1 MNLSIAPVGVP
12 MKIMKIR
19 IKGEKKKLLAN
30 MGFVEEAM
38 VTVVSSATGNI
49 IVNVKDSRVGVGLDL
64 SSKIMVSPQ

>member
-12 MKIMKIR
+12 MKIVKIR
-19 IKGEKKKLLAN
+19 IKGEQKKLLAN

-49 IVNVKDSRVGVGLDL
+49 IVNVKDSRGGVGLDL

>member
-12 MKIMKIR
+12 MKIVKIR
-19 IKGEKKKLLAN
+19 IKGEQKKLLAN

-49 IVNVKDSRVGVGLDL
+49 IVNVKGSRVGVGLDL